1 MHLVEALMR
10 LRTNSYIRQCRVH
23 RGVFVDY
30 GLPLRLMDFDWSKT
44 SGIHD

>member
-10 LRTNSYIRQCRVH
+10 LRTTFYIRQCCVH
-23 RGVFVDY
+23 RGVFVEY
-30 GLPLRLMDFDWSKT
+30 GLPLRLMDFNWSKA